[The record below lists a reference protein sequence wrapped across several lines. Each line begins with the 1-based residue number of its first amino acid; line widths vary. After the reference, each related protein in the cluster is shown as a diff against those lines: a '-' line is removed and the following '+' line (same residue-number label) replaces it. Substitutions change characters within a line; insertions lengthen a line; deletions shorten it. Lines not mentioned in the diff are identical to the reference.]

1 MREATILQKI
11 KVRDPSGL
19 EALMDIYVPYVSVIV
34 WNILR
39 DAMSPE
45 DAEEVVSDVFLAAWN
60 QSFDLRPGHVKGW
73 LGAVARH
80 KAKDKL
86 RQTGQTLPLED
97 NVLDIPSSDHP
108 SEDMSAQKSEGWV
121 RPSSKLLGRRRPGS
135 VPPPLLLRS
144 INKRNFSQ
152 HGPKRI
158 NNKN

>member
-1 MREATILQKI
+1 
-11 KVRDPSGL
+11 
-19 EALMDIYVPYVSVIV
+19 MDIYVPYVSVIV

-108 SEDMSAQKSEGWV
+108 SEDMERAEERRLVRRHYYYAQSIKEISLSMALNESTIKTKLRRGRMKLKEILTKEGAT
-121 RPSSKLLGRRRPGS
+121 L
-135 VPPPLLLRS
+135 
-144 INKRNFSQ
+144 
-152 HGPKRI
+152 
-158 NNKN
+158 